1 MKRFASYLIRR
12 QWLVVLVLV
21 GVTIGALCGI
31 ARLEIDPSNARLLP
45 RQGKDYRVYQRFLAT
60 FGSDEDILVA
70 LHDPQRQILAPEGLA
85 AVRHLT
91 QALAAIPHVASVH
104 SLTNAPDM
112 AQLTL
117 TPFGIAVPPLIADAT
132 LSLEQ
137 IEAIRHNEQV
147 LGTLLATD
155 LHTAG
160 ILVVPE
166 ADMAARTREAWI
178 AAVRAVAAQ
187 HAGHERQTYVAG
199 TPIERSDVTHYIQ
212 RDQQLIIPLVVLV
225 LLCVTYGIYRVKRF
239 ALLSLA
245 CVLLSLT
252 WTMGVI
258 GFVGIPLN
266 VITSLLPAVIMV
278 VSVSVVIHLIN
289 QFIDEAEA
297 GISGAVAVENAVSHV
312 GPACFL
318 TSLTNAMGFFS
329 LPVIQAPAI
338 QEFGCFA
345 GLGVLL
351 AFVATMT
358 FAPIALLWMGRIA
371 PTRLRHLK
379 EGRLESLLDRLTWWV
394 SVHRRMVFAGMGL
407 VLLVMVPGIWRITE
421 GTDIV
426 RALKKDAPLRVSSEF
441 IDRHLTGVHSLELL
455 VQIPNG
461 DGTTSPAAIRRVLEF
476 SRWLRAQPG
485 VTAVL
490 SPWEPLR
497 GVRQN
502 LLEDDDRLKVLATLL
517 PLGSPMAAWL
527 DASGRA
533 IRLSARV
540 AAIDSERF
548 LDLAQHAVQQA
559 ERAAL
564 QVQVTGSNY
573 LLSEMSRV
581 LVHSQIS
588 SLLLAVVTILGT
600 ITLALR
606 SWKMGLVAAIPN
618 LLPTLM
624 IFGLM
629 GWCGIELSTATTMI
643 ASVALGLFVDDTIHL
658 LYLYTH
664 EKKAGRDTFGA
675 IEQSLHHAGRAVIF
689 TSLILTLGFWTG
701 LFGSF
706 KPTLYFSFLMG
717 LTMLFSVVAELLVT
731 PATVLALEGNPAC
744 GMRSTERGTPKSPQ

>member
-1 MKRFASYLIRR
+1 MKRFASCLIRR
-12 QWLVVLVLV
+12 QWLVVLGLV
-21 GVTIGALCGI
+21 GMTVGALCGI
-31 ARLEIDPSNARLLP
+31 ARLEIDASNARLFP
-45 RQGKDYRVYQRFLAT
+45 HQGEDYQVYQRFLAT

-70 LHDPQRQILAPEGLA
+70 LHDPQQQLLLPEGLA

-91 QALAAIPHVASVH
+91 QALAALPHVASVH

-112 AQLTL
+112 AQLAL
-117 TPFGIAVPPLIADAT
+117 TPFGIAVPPLIVDTA
-132 LSLEQ
+132 LSTAQ
-137 IEAIRHNEQV
+137 IEAIRQNEQI
-147 LGTLLATD
+147 LGTFLAAD

-166 ADMAARTREAWI
+166 AGLATLTRETWI
-178 AAVRAVAAQ
+178 TAVRAVAAQ
-187 HAGHERQTYVAG
+187 HARHGRQTYVAG
-199 TPIERSDVTHYIQ
+199 TPIERRDVTYYIQ
-212 RDQQLIIPLVVLV
+212 RDQRLIIPLVFLV
-225 LLCVTYGIYRVKRF
+225 LLGVTYGIYRVKRF
-239 ALLSLA
+239 AMLSLA

-252 WTMGVI
+252 WTMGVV

-289 QFIDEAEA
+289 RFIDEVEA
-297 GISGAVAVENAVSHV
+297 GASGAIAVENAVSQI
-312 GPACFL
+312 GMACFL
-318 TSLTNAMGFFS
+318 TSLTNALGFFS
-329 LPVIQAPAI
+329 LPVIQVPAI

-358 FAPIALLWMGRIA
+358 FAPIALLWVGHIA

-379 EGRLESLLDRLTWWV
+379 EGRVESLLDRLAWWV
-394 SVHRRMVFAGMGL
+394 SAHRRKVFAGIGL
-407 VLLVMVPGIWRITE
+407 VLLAMLPGIWQITE

-455 VQIPNG
+455 VQMPDG
-461 DGTTSPAAIRRVLEF
+461 GGTTSPAAIRQVLEF
-476 SRWLRAQPG
+476 SRWLRVQPG

-497 GVRQN
+497 RVRQD
-502 LLEDDDRLKVLATLL
+502 LLEDNDRLKVLATLL

-527 DASGRA
+527 DAGGKA
-533 IRLSARV
+533 GRLSARV

-548 LDLAQHAVQQA
+548 LALAQHVVQQA
-559 ERAAL
+559 ERASL

-573 LLSEMSRV
+573 LLAKMSRA
-581 LVHSQIS
+581 LVHNQIS
-588 SLLLAVVTILGT
+588 SLGLAVVTILGT

-675 IEQSLHHAGRAVIF
+675 IEQSLHHAGRAVVF
-689 TSLILTLGFWTG
+689 TSLILTLGFWAG

-717 LTMLFSVVAELLVT
+717 LTMLFAIVAELLVT
-731 PATVLALEGNPAC
+731 PATVLAIEG
-744 GMRSTERGTPKSPQ
+744 SP